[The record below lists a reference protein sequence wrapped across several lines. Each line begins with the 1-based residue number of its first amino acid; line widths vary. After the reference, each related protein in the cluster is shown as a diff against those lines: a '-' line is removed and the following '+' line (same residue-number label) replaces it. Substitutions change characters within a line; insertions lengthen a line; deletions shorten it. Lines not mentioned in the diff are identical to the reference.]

1 MRYLN
6 KIIFINSA
14 KIKYTEVSIDGN
26 VHFTGTQGVGKSTIL
41 RALLFF
47 YNAHPSKLGIADRQK
62 SFLDFYLEN
71 ANSYVVYEVIRE
83 TGTFCIFI
91 FRSQGRVSFR
101 FFDGNFQKK
110 YFIDSEGMAYESSEK
125 IRTALGNTINLSK
138 KIDSYE
144 EYRNILYGNHQAIEA
159 AFRKYAIIESKQFQ
173 NIPRTIQ
180 NVFLNSKLDAEFI
193 KETIIKSLNEE
204 EISINLNTHS
214 NHLKDF
220 KTELGD
226 IEKWTEKN
234 KNREVI
240 VRKQA
245 QNVIDI
251 HSKIRNIELD
261 KLQIAKQIGFSL
273 NQIKIQKPKKVELL
287 EIEAGKKQK
296 LDNDLKDFDSKFQ
309 KQNQETAAKI
319 GILESDLKK
328 AKNKQKDYV
337 EINIET
343 IIERVS
349 KKADYEIEEKSLL
362 EEKVLLTSKF
372 QELEQ
377 KYFALLQQTDNQLNG
392 FKNLKDAEKNKENG
406 NLQNFKEA
414 LNKQFEVIFEEISQS
429 YKDQIETASEVLEN
443 TNRNITSLKVRQAGA
458 KNERFFE
465 KEIIDFTN
473 EINEYKKSSE
483 NAESDSKQRN
493 AQILLT
499 QQSWALE
506 KTNFEEAEKRQN
518 LQFKEQ
524 IKAVETQISEIR
536 FKIDNSK
543 DSFYGW
549 LNDNYK
555 GWENTIGKVIDENIL
570 FKFGL
575 LPQKTIGHITSFYG
589 VEINLDEISKKV
601 KTVTD
606 YENEITE
613 FQSQIEKV
621 KKKITESSEELVIN
635 LENLRKKYQPKINEN
650 KKEIEQNT
658 YLQGQNQVKIDQ
670 THVKLNEIVVKAK
683 NDKDV
688 LLKNIEDDL
697 VKADASKSDAEVILN
712 GLKSKQSIAIEEKKN
727 DKSKKAGVE
736 QQRIEVLIKKIDEEI
751 LQKQT
756 ETEVRKKDINVQRNK
771 ELANE
776 GAETE
781 RLTTIETKLKSVEI
795 ELKFIEENNAK
806 VIEYNKDK
814 RELFDNVDD
823 YKRQKERL
831 ETKQANAQTKYI
843 GDSQKLQEKIGVIK
857 EIIENLKK
865 DLSNIEED
873 LSEYE
878 KFKTLEG
885 FEGIESLIHT
895 YKTDNKSEKRC
906 KELINE
912 FQGRYYASIKEYQE
926 LQVAINKF
934 NSNFSPQNLFKFK
947 INLIEKAEYFKFA
960 DELQEFIDED
970 KINTFQKR
978 VNDRFASII
987 KKIANETG
995 NLLSK
1000 ENEIAKTINDINNDF
1015 VNRNFA
1021 GVIKSIQLKTE
1032 PSSNKV
1038 VQLLIEIKKFNDENI
1053 DQLGEQNLFSQQNR
1067 DSINQKAVEYLALLD
1082 KAISNFKKEEIRLSD
1097 SFDLLFRIKENDNDT
1112 NWVSS
1117 LASVGSDGT
1126 DVLVKAMINIMLLNV
1141 FKDKA
1146 TKNKS
1151 QDFKLHCMMDEIG
1164 KLHSSNVKGI
1174 LQFANDRNI
1183 ILINSSPE
1191 SLNTLAYKYT
1201 YHLSKDN
1208 RSVTTIKPI
1217 IINRRETL

>member
-14 KIKYTEVSIDGN
+14 KIKYTEVGIDGN

-47 YNAHPSKLGIADRQK
+47 YNANSSKLGIAVGQK
-62 SFLDFYLEN
+62 PFLDFYLEN
-71 ANSYVVYEVIRE
+71 GNSYVVYEVIRE
-83 TGTFCIFI
+83 TGTFCVFI

-101 FFDGNFQKK
+101 FFDGDFQKK
-110 YFIDSEGMAYESSEK
+110 YFIDAEGMAYESPEK
-125 IRTALGNTINLSK
+125 IRLALGTTINLSK

-144 EYRNILYGNHQAIEA
+144 EYRNILYGNHQAIES

-214 NHLKDF
+214 NHLRDF
-220 KTELGD
+220 KIELGD
-226 IEKWTEKN
+226 IEKWSEKN
-234 KNREVI
+234 KNGEVI
-240 VRKQA
+240 VKKQA

-251 HSKIRNIELD
+251 HSKIKNIELD

-273 NQIKIQKPKKVELL
+273 NQIKIQKPKKIALL
-287 EIEAGKKQK
+287 EIEEGNKKKLDENAKEFDNKFKIASDKMVGEISTLKNKLEEGKIKQK
-296 LDNDLKDFDSKFQ
+296 YYAEL
-309 KQNQETAAKI
+309 
-319 GILESDLKK
+319 
-328 AKNKQKDYV
+328 
-337 EINIET
+337 NIEAV
-343 IIERVS
+343 IKRIS
-349 KKADYEIEEKSLL
+349 KKADYEIDQKALL
-362 EEKVLLTSKF
+362 EEKVLLTIKF

-377 KYFALLQQTDNQLNG
+377 KYIALLQQADNQLSE
-392 FKNLKDAEKNKENG
+392 FKNTKDAEKNKENG
-406 NLQNFKEA
+406 HLQTFKEA
-414 LNKQFEVIFEEISQS
+414 LNKQYEVLFEEIKQS
-429 YKDQIETASEVLEN
+429 YKEQIEAASEVLEN
-443 TNRNITSLKVRQAGA
+443 TKINITSLKVKQAGA
-458 KNERFFE
+458 KNERFYEKQISDFKDEIKGFE
-465 KEIIDFTN
+465 E
-473 EINEYKKSSE
+473 SSK

-493 AQILLT
+493 AQISLT
-499 QQSWALE
+499 QQSWNLD
-506 KTNFEEAEKRQN
+506 KTNIEEAEKRQN

-524 IKAVETQISEIR
+524 IKIFETQIGEIR
-536 FKIDNSK
+536 FKIENSK

-549 LNDNYK
+549 LNDNHK
-555 GWENTIGKVIDENIL
+555 GWENTIGKIIDENVL
-570 FKFGL
+570 FKTDLF
-575 LPQKTIGHITSFYG
+575 PQKAISNETNLYG
-589 VEINLDEISKKV
+589 LEVKLDEISRKV
-601 KTVTD
+601 KTVAD
-606 YENEITE
+606 YESEITE
-613 FQSQIEKV
+613 LQSQIEKI
-621 KKKITESSEELVIN
+621 KKKITELGEELVIN
-635 LENLRKKYQPKINEN
+635 LDNLRKKHQPKINEN
-650 KKEIEQNT
+650 KTEIEQNT
-658 YLQGQNQVKIDQ
+658 YLQGQNQAKIHQTQVKF
-670 THVKLNEIVVKAK
+670 NEIIEKAK
-683 NDKDV
+683 NDKAV
-688 LLKNIEDDL
+688 LLKNFEDDL
-697 VKADASKSDAEVILN
+697 VMAEASKTKANDALN
-712 GLKSKQSIAIEEKKN
+712 DLKTKQNTAIEEKKTE
-727 DKSKKAGVE
+727 KTKKESVE
-736 QQRIEVLIKKIDEEI
+736 QQRIEVLIKKIGEEI

-756 ETEVRKKDINVQRNK
+756 EAESRKKEINVQRNK

-781 RLTTIETKLKSVEI
+781 RLTTIETKLESIKVELIYI
-795 ELKFIEENNAK
+795 EDNIAN
-806 VIEYNKDK
+806 VVEYNKDK
-814 RELFDNVDD
+814 RELFDKVDD
-823 YKRQKERL
+823 FKSQKERI
-831 ETKQANAQTKYI
+831 ETKQANVQTKYN
-843 GDSQKLQEKIGVIK
+843 DDKQKLKEKIDVLVKVIQTL
-857 EIIENLKK
+857 ET
-865 DLSNIEED
+865 DLSNIVED

-878 KFKTLEG
+878 KFKVLEG

-895 YKTDNKSEKRC
+895 NKTDSKTEKRC
-906 KELINE
+906 KELIGDFTNRHYVVKDE
-912 FQGRYYASIKEYQE
+912 FE
-926 LQVAINKF
+926 LLRTAINKF
-934 NSNFSPQNLFKFK
+934 NSNFSLQNLFKFK
-947 INLIEKAEYFKFA
+947 TNLIEKSEYFQFA

-978 VNDRFASII
+978 VNDKFASII
-987 KKIANETG
+987 KKVANETG

-1000 ENEIAKTINDINNDF
+1000 ETEIAKTINDINNDF

-1021 GVIKSIQLKTE
+1021 GVIKSIELKTE
-1032 PSSNKV
+1032 QSSNKV

-1053 DQLGEQNLFSQQNR
+1053 DQLGEQNLFSQNNR

-1082 KAISNFKKEEIRLSD
+1082 KAISNFKKDEIRLSD

-1208 RSVTTIKPI
+1208 RNVTTIKPI
-1217 IINRRETL
+1217 IINRREVL